1 MEYKITGGNAG
12 AKIYMDNQ
20 RERDGVCFFDVH
32 MILENEASPEAFT
45 ISFSVPDVDVYSV
58 WSPSIRFDRHIGP
71 NWSKR
76 LTYSRLASW
85 MPLHALVSASG
96 KNRMTLAISNAKT
109 PISIRT
115 GEREEDATILC

>member
-45 ISFSVPDVDVYSV
+45 VSFSAPHVDVYSV
-58 WSPSIRFDRHIGP
+58 GSPSIRFDRHIGP

-76 LTYSRLASW
+76 LT
-85 MPLHALVSASG
+85 
-96 KNRMTLAISNAKT
+96 
-109 PISIRT
+109 
-115 GEREEDATILC
+115 